1 MAINKKINNEKLQHD
16 INRKAGKM
24 SARSTG
30 KIDRYKYLTGEE
42 ILLSGPSQVIEQA
55 KFASFSLGKQFENQ
69 AKIIEYQTKLINIKK
84 MLIHN

>member
-16 INRKAGKM
+16 INRKAEKM

-55 KFASFSLGKQFENQ
+55 KFASFPLGK
-69 AKIIEYQTKLINIKK
+69 
-84 MLIHN
+84 